1 MMKKLIAVLLVVFAC
16 FSLSADDIPMDWYL
30 QIVKALSDFSASDF
44 DRFTL
49 ERVGEKTVKMS
60 GKSTESNNE
69 IDEKEPVSEYYFRFN
84 LTPEEIEKDRVLLME
99 KVGEIFSN
107 TNAKLYLSSY
117 DDYTEFSVR
126 LIEDY
131 DETLKGHKTKGLYFT
146 YDLENTS
153 LTHFFLYA
161 SNFLPYH
168 RY

>member
-1 MMKKLIAVLLVVFAC
+1 MKKLIAVLLVVFAC
-16 FSLSADDIPMDWYL
+16 FSLSANDIPMDWYL
-30 QIVKALSDFSASDF
+30 QIVKALPHFSASDF
-44 DRFTL
+44 ERFTL

-60 GKSTESNNE
+60 CKSTEGNSGIE
-69 IDEKEPVSEYYFRFN
+69 TVSEYYFRFN
-84 LTPEEIEKDRVLLME
+84 LTSEEIEKDRVLLME

-117 DDYTEFSVR
+117 DGYTEFSVG

-131 DETLKGHKTKGLYFT
+131 DETLKGKKTKGLYFT

>member
-1 MMKKLIAVLLVVFAC
+1 MKKVIAIIVMFLSC
-16 FSLSADDIPMDWYL
+16 FSLVAEDIPMDWYI
-30 QIVKALSDFSASDF
+30 QIVKALPLFSSSDFE
-44 DRFTL
+44 RFSL

-60 GKSTESNNE
+60 SKSTEGNSE
-69 IDEKEPVSEYYFRFN
+69 IETVSEYYFRFN

-107 TNAKLYLSSY
+107 TNAELYLSSY
-117 DDYTEFSVR
+117 EDYTEFRVN
-126 LIEDY
+126 LIEEY
-131 DETLKGHKTKGLYFT
+131 DETLKGHKMKGLYFT
-146 YDLENTS
+146 YDLEYSS